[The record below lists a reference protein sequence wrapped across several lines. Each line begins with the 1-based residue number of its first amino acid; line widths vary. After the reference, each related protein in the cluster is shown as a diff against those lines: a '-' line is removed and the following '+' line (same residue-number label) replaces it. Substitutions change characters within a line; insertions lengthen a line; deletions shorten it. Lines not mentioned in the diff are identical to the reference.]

1 MQTITNADLFSEV
14 TKIRGDVLAIKEVD
28 DHDES
33 EDDNATVI
41 VHYIL
46 FIVRTSTLRRM
57 LRVTYICYCYMIM
70 FYVGLALMPARAL
83 LVNLNV
89 FVR

>member
-1 MQTITNADLFSEV
+1 MPRKQRTVANYYQCRSFF
-14 TKIRGDVLAIKEVD
+14 GGNQ

-33 EDDNATVI
+33 EDDNAIVI

-46 FIVRTSTLRRM
+46 FIVRASTLRRM

-70 FYVGLALMPARAL
+70 FYVGLAVMLARAL
-83 LVNLNV
+83 LVNLRV
-89 FVR
+89 FVRQLPR